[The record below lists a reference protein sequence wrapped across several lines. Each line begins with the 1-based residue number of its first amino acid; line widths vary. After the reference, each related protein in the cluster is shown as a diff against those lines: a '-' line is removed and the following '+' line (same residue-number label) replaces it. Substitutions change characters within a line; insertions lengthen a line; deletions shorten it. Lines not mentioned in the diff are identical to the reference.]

1 MKEKNYDLYIPS
13 NVKTRSE
20 IFEGYGKN
28 EIMQTLVAAAV
39 IIGVAFFIFAFNKS
53 VSFVVVFILVGI
65 AGSIMCVTKDKYNQ
79 SIVDHVKN
87 IIAFSRKQQDYEYKY
102 MNEWGDF

>member
-1 MKEKNYDLYIPS
+1 MGKETKLYIPS

-28 EIMQTLVAAAV
+28 EIMQTLLATIV
-39 IIGVAFFIFAFNKS
+39 IVIVAFLICAFNKS

-87 IIAFSRKQQDYEYKY
+87 IIAFSSKQQDYEYKY
-102 MNEWGDF
+102 INEWGDF

>member
-1 MKEKNYDLYIPS
+1 MGKETKLYIPS

-28 EIMQTLVAAAV
+28 EIMQTLLATIV
-39 IIGVAFFIFAFNKS
+39 IVIVAFLIYAFNKS